1 MKLFVIPIAIALMS
15 SGIASAKSR
24 PIKDPSTP
32 EARNTLAEA
41 TSCIVSASPDKSS
54 SLLRMDFRTP
64 AYKGK
69 MQRLFDNNRNCFK
82 EGWLRAHGLL
92 VAGGL
97 AEQLLAKSPQKTN
110 VRLAM
115 LAPNSTQRPRTPNRR
130 CGNVHRAQR
139 PRWCWTPVFVQGRK
153 RGRNLSRSGDGVGNE
168 PVQSDEYQ
176 NLRVAS
182 WPACDA
188 CYRNLSSAGRTGR
201 LIHA

>member
-32 EARNTLAEA
+32 EARNTLTEA
-41 TSCIVSASPDKSS
+41 TSCIVSTSPDESS

-82 EGWLRAHGLL
+82 DGWLRAHGLL

-115 LAPNSTQRPRTPNRR
+115 LAPNSTQKPRTPTDAVAM
-130 CGNVHRAQR
+130 CTA
-139 PRWCWTPVFVQGRK
+139 
-153 RGRNLSRSGDGVGNE
+153 RSDPDGVARLFASKAASAEETSAAQAMALAMSRCNPTNIKISVSPAG
-168 PVQSDEYQ
+168 
-176 NLRVAS
+176 LRAML
-182 WPACDA
+182 ATA
-188 CYRNLSSAGRTGR
+188 TYRLLEGQED
-201 LIHA
+201 

>member
-32 EARNTLAEA
+32 EARNTLTEA
-41 TSCIVSASPDKSS
+41 TSCIVSTSPDESS

-82 EGWLRAHGLL
+82 DGWLRAHGLL

-115 LAPNSTQRPRTPNRR
+115 LALNSTQKPRTPTDAVAM
-130 CGNVHRAQR
+130 CTA
-139 PRWCWTPVFVQGRK
+139 
-153 RGRNLSRSGDGVGNE
+153 RSDPDGVARLFASKAASAEETSAAQAMALAMSRCNPTNIKISVSPAG
-168 PVQSDEYQ
+168 
-176 NLRVAS
+176 LRAML
-182 WPACDA
+182 ATA
-188 CYRNLSSAGRTGR
+188 TYRLLEGQED
-201 LIHA
+201 